1 MCVTCLLRVFVEAA
15 INVVS
20 GALTLAL
27 FIRVALSWIPGA
39 RLPVLGGAVYAS
51 TDWLLAA
58 VRRVVRPIDG
68 TDFSPLAALLLI
80 NAVTF
85 LLLRILPP
93 VI

>member
-1 MCVTCLLRVFVEAA
+1 MCATCLLRVFAEAA

-39 RLPVLGGAVYAS
+39 RLPVLGGVVDGS
-51 TDWLLAA
+51 TDWLLGS
-58 VRRVVRPIDG
+58 VRRVVRPVGG
-68 TDFSPLAALLLI
+68 TDFSPFAALLLI
-80 NAVTF
+80 TAVTF

-93 VI
+93 AI

>member
-1 MCVTCLLRVFVEAA
+1 MCVACLLRVFLEAA
-15 INVVS
+15 IDVMS

-27 FIRVALSWIPGA
+27 FVRVALSWIPGA
-39 RLPVLGGAVYAS
+39 RLPVLGGVVYGS

-58 VRRVVRPIDG
+58 VRRVVRPIGG

-80 NAVTF
+80 EAVTF
-85 LLLRILPP
+85 FLLRILPP

>member
-39 RLPVLGGAVYAS
+39 RLPVLGGVVYAS

-85 LLLRILPP
+85 LPLRILPP
-93 VI
+93 AI

>member
-1 MCVTCLLRVFVEAA
+1 MCITCLLRVFVEAA

-39 RLPVLGGAVYAS
+39 RLPVLGGVVYAS

-85 LLLRILPP
+85 RLLRILPP

>member
-27 FIRVALSWIPGA
+27 FVRVALSWIPGA
-39 RLPVLGGAVYAS
+39 RLPVLGGVVYAS

-68 TDFSPLAALLLI
+68 MSATS
-80 NAVTF
+80 TGS
-85 LLLRILPP
+85 RRPP
-93 VI
+93 VR

>member
-68 TDFSPLAALLLI
+68 ADFSPLAALLLI

>member
-1 MCVTCLLRVFVEAA
+1 MCGACLFRVFLEAA

-39 RLPVLGGAVYAS
+39 RLPVFGGIVDGS
-51 TDWLLAA
+51 TGWILNG
-58 VRRVVRPIDG
+58 VRRVVRPVDG
-68 TDFSPLAALLLI
+68 TDFSPLVALLLI

-85 LLLRILPP
+85 ILLRILPP
-93 VI
+93 AI

>member
-39 RLPVLGGAVYAS
+39 RLPVLGGVVYAS

-58 VRRVVRPIDG
+58 LRRVVRPIDD